1 MVTNLTYIP
10 LLDEDLHVFIPN
22 DSELE
27 LSLDIFFHIYSL
39 RKRWIHE
46 YWLLDVSDI
55 SSIDKIKEYLPKLQL
70 DMDDDLFI
78 YRYSSINLDKQF
90 IEVSIW
96 EFYEIHALHPRKLKW
111 YGNWN
116 SINGID
122 VTKEEKW
129 SRRKNFEVCMSYN
142 LQFWVPGT
150 IFFRIN
156 VKH

>member
-1 MVTNLTYIP
+1 MLTNLTSIP

-46 YWLLDVSDI
+46 YWLLDVSNI
-55 SSIDKIKEYLPKLQL
+55 SSIDKISEYLPKLQL
-70 DMDDDLFI
+70 DMDDNLFL
-78 YRYSSINLDKQF
+78 YRYSSINIDKQF

-96 EFYEIHALHPRKLKW
+96 EFYEIHSSLRRKLNF

-116 SINGID
+116 NNDGLNVSREI
-122 VTKEEKW
+122 KW
-129 SRRKNFEVCMSYN
+129 SRRKNLEVSN
-142 LQFWVPGT
+142 LEL
-150 IFFRIN
+150 
-156 VKH
+156 

>member
-1 MVTNLTYIP
+1 MLTNLTSIP

-27 LSLDIFFHIYSL
+27 FSLDIFFHIYSL

-46 YWLLDVSDI
+46 YWLLDVSNI
-55 SSIDKIKEYLPKLQL
+55 SSIDTIEEYLSKAQL
-70 DMDDDLFI
+70 DMDDNLFL
-78 YRYSSINLDKQF
+78 YSYSSINLDKQF

-96 EFYEIHALHPRKLKW
+96 EFYEIHSSHPRKLKW

-129 SRRKNFEVCMSYN
+129 SRRKNFEVCMS
-142 LQFWVPGT
+142 
-150 IFFRIN
+150 
-156 VKH
+156 

>member
-27 LSLDIFFHIYSL
+27 FSLDIFFHIYSL

-46 YWLLDVSDI
+46 YWLLDVSNI
-55 SSIDKIKEYLPKLQL
+55 SSIDTIEEYLSKVKL
-70 DMDDDLFI
+70 DMDDNLFL
-78 YRYSSINLDKQF
+78 YSYSSINLDKQF

-96 EFYEIHALHPRKLKW
+96 EFYEIHSSYPRKLKW

-129 SRRKNFEVCMSYN
+129 SRRKNFEVLCMS
-142 LQFWVPGT
+142 
-150 IFFRIN
+150 
-156 VKH
+156 